1 MNKAAACAVG
11 GFCPILRSTETPLTT
26 RFGYTNPIC
35 IKSRTELSMAM
46 YHHAMTNGQICLQGC
61 LQAKLLW
68 GAAQVPSAAMCLIA
82 IKGGVYEENGIH
94 FDVVGCLFAG
104 IDRLSSGGDR

>member
-11 GFCPILRSTETPLTT
+11 GFCPIVRSTEAPLQP
-26 RFGYTNPIC
+26 GSGIPIPFV
-35 IKSRTELSMAM
+35 SNLAQELSMAM

-68 GAAQVPSAAMCLIA
+68 GQ
-82 IKGGVYEENGIH
+82 H
-94 FDVVGCLFAG
+94 RFH
-104 IDRLSSGGDR
+104 RLPCVNCYQRRSV

>member
-1 MNKAAACAVG
+1 
-11 GFCPILRSTETPLTT
+11 
-26 RFGYTNPIC
+26 
-35 IKSRTELSMAM
+35 MAI

-68 GAAQVPSAAMCLIA
+68 GQHSFIGCHVLIA
-82 IKGGVYEENGIH
+82 IKGGAYEENGIH